1 MATDFYAG
9 KLSDNVYFAASKI
22 LNGKSDGVYNLIRIP
37 KYAFVTN
44 VWLNVTTVF
53 GGGAPTMLV
62 GWIGNGT
69 TADDN
74 GFMTDTEAA
83 PTVAG
88 LKVAT
93 SLAGFVGKYF
103 SGGSGAI
110 TCTIGGTPTSGICQF
125 FVQYGI
131 IF

>member
-1 MATDFYAG
+1 MPTDFYAG
-9 KLSDNVYFAASKI
+9 KLSDNTYFAASKV
-22 LNGKSDGVYNLIRIP
+22 LTNKSDGTYNLIRLP

-53 GGGAPTMLV
+53 AGGIPAMTV
-62 GWIGNGT
+62 GWIGNGAV
-69 TADDN
+69 ADAN

-88 LKVAT
+88 LKAAT

-103 SGGSGAI
+103 SGGTGAI
-110 TCTIGGTPTSGICQF
+110 TCTISGTPTSGICQF